1 MNVIG
6 DTSKA
11 RLIAAFIDHLLAFAL
26 MLLIVALIPEESALL
41 KGLLFFLAY
50 VAYYVVLEALWS
62 RTLGKYFQGLVVRKL
77 DGSLCDWKAALLR
90 GVTRVIEVNPLLF
103 GGLPAGLVIISTQ
116 RKQRVGDILAGTVV
130 VSADTRWGVE
140 LDPGIAT

>member
-1 MNVIG
+1 
-6 DTSKA
+6 
-11 RLIAAFIDHLLAFAL
+11 
-26 MLLIVALIPEESALL
+26 MLLIVALMPEESALL

-50 VAYYVVLEALWS
+50 IAYYVILEALWS

-77 DGSLCDWKAALLR
+77 NGTPCDWKAAFFR

-103 GGLPAGLVIISTQ
+103 GGLPAGLVIISTP

-130 VSADTRWGVE
+130 VSVATRWGAGF
-140 LDPGIAT
+140 DPDVAT